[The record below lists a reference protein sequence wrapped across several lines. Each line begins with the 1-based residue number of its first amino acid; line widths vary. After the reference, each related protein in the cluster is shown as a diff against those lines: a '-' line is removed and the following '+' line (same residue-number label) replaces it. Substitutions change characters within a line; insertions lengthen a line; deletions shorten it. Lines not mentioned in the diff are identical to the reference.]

1 MTQLESLLEEKAE
14 LLQDFE
20 DVKNL
25 ISDSGHDLILNR
37 IDMLDSMIE
46 IELSGV

>member
-1 MTQLESLLEEKAE
+1 MTQLESLLEEKAR

-25 ISDSGHDLILNR
+25 ISDSGYDLFLNR
-37 IDMLDSMIE
+37 IDMLESMIC
-46 IELSGV
+46 IEENNA

>member
-1 MTQLESLLEEKAE
+1 MTQLESLLEEKAQ

-25 ISDSGHDLILNR
+25 ISDSGYDLFLNR

-46 IELSGV
+46 IELNNV